1 MLNSERELPYDSC
14 SYKCK
19 SNLTFSLSN
28 LSKINGNVLLLTLQ
42 AFWETQKH
50 MYEKCKLKLLLAAIK
65 TRLYLFV
72 AVYIT
77 NLIQFE
83 DLTDKNR
90 PASPTFTSDM

>member
-1 MLNSERELPYDSC
+1 
-14 SYKCK
+14 
-19 SNLTFSLSN
+19 
-28 LSKINGNVLLLTLQ
+28 
-42 AFWETQKH
+42 

-65 TRLYLFV
+65 TQLYLFV

-90 PASPTFTSDM
+90 PASPTFTSDMQKMTGEQNTSEKAFHLFYCELISHTEIANCP